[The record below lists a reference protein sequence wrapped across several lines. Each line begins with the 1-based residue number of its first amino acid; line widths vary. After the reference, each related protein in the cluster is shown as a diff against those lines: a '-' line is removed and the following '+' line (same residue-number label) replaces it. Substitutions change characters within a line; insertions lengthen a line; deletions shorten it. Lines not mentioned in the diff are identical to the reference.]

1 MKKLKLFA
9 LTAVALMGVSGVA
22 NAETAMLA
30 SDDFVGISFWLVSMA
45 LLASTAF
52 FFIERASVPAGWRV
66 SITVAGLVTGIA
78 FIHYMYMRDVW
89 IMTGESPTVYRYIDW
104 LITVPLLMLEFYFVL
119 AAVGKANSG
128 VFWRLMIGTLV
139 MLVGGYLGEAGY
151 INATLGFV
159 IGMAGWFYILY
170 EVFSGEAGNVAASWR
185 TSIIVSGLVTGI
197 AFVHYVY
204 MRDVWVMT
212 GESPTVYRYIDWLIT
227 VPLLM
232 IEFYLVLAAVGK
244 ANSGIFWRLLIGTVV
259 MLVGG
264 YLGEAGYINA
274 TLGFV
279 IGMAGWFYI
288 LYEVFSGEAGK
299 AAAKSGNKAL
309 VTAFGAMRMIVT
321 VGWAIYPLGYVF
333 GYLTGGVDADSLN
346 VIYNIADLLNKTAFG
361 LIIWAA
367 AVQSGGRKAK

>member
-1 MKKLKLFA
+1 MRKLSLIA
-9 LTAVALMGVSGVA
+9 LATVAFLGITGSA
-22 NAETAMLA
+22 NAATPMLETG
-30 SDDFVGISFWLVSMA
+30 DFVGISFWLVSMGMIA
-45 LLASTAF
+45 TTVF
-52 FFIERASVPAGWRV
+52 FFAER
-66 SITVAGLVTGIA
+66 
-78 FIHYMYMRDVW
+78 
-89 IMTGESPTVYRYIDW
+89 
-104 LITVPLLMLEFYFVL
+104 
-119 AAVGKANSG
+119 
-128 VFWRLMIGTLV
+128 GT
-139 MLVGGYLGEAGY
+139 
-151 INATLGFV
+151 
-159 IGMAGWFYILY
+159 
-170 EVFSGEAGNVAASWR
+170 VAASWR
-185 TSIIVSGLVTGI
+185 TSISVAGLVTGV
-197 AFVHYVY
+197 AFIHYVY
-204 MRDVWVMT
+204 MREVWVTT
-212 GESPTVYRYIDWLIT
+212 GDTPTVYRYIDWLIT